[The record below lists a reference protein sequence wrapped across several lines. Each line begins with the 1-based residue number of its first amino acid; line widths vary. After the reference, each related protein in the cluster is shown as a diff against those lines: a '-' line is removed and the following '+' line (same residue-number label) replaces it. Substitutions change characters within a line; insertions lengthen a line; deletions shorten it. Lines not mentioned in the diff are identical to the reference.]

1 MKHREEAEKRIDRIS
16 VILLISDR
24 HQRRADEIPVSK
36 NDALARAGRAG
47 GVEEGGGVRLP
58 DIRRRRIRRR
68 PLLQVRQV
76 GDARDRRAL
85 GSDNDG
91 RKAELPGFSPELGD
105 SDDERRPGVGGLL
118 GELSGGVEGVD
129 GGGDGAE

>member
-105 SDDERRPGVGGLL
+105 GDDERRPGVGGLL